1 MIDLISSKKPQ
12 SDADN
17 SLLLDDDR
25 QSLPT
30 NADGFGE
37 LMETYQTNPNGDPS
51 ELDASGNPVLSND
64 SSIAGLSEETTVDE
78 TEFAAIL
85 PQLDSR
91 EKPLTVSS
99 GNVDATQDLE
109 DEDITV
115 SAQPQNLAGL
125 GDSSPLADSES
136 SGNLDGSGNPII
148 ENDVTQP
155 PIEDTRVDKELMPET
170 SIPKEEDG
178 YGFPIELSPFADES
192 DDASDKDFHIAVNP
206 LPNSPDQ
213 SIANQIESPTDKT
226 KQVEVEQLVQNLE
239 QKQAETKTIQESMQT
254 VMTEDGITQSPAMPA
269 SQNTQSTSTSVNHS
283 MTSTTTWSQG
293 QQASSGQQS
302 FSQSNQQQS
311 PFNQPQTPV
320 NEQVQKQQLASEQQT
335 VLRTFNEAMAADVNT
350 AEKTER
356 ILGDLGVGFDR
367 RLALPTALQS
377 INLPVRSAQWGQ
389 ALGQR
394 VVYMANNK
402 MQEAKI
408 TLNPEK
414 LGPVQIKIQIDKD
427 QQINVAMTAQNGTTR
442 EALEQAIPRLREM
455 LETAGIDFGSVDV
468 STEQDFDAHEFAND
482 SANGQHPA
490 QTTAEADEEEVMPI
504 IQQSDNLVDYY
515 A

>member
-1 MIDLISSKKPQ
+1 
-12 SDADN
+12 
-17 SLLLDDDR
+17 
-25 QSLPT
+25 
-30 NADGFGE
+30 
-37 LMETYQTNPNGDPS
+37 
-51 ELDASGNPVLSND
+51 
-64 SSIAGLSEETTVDE
+64 
-78 TEFAAIL
+78 
-85 PQLDSR
+85 
-91 EKPLTVSS
+91 
-99 GNVDATQDLE
+99 
-109 DEDITV
+109 
-115 SAQPQNLAGL
+115 
-125 GDSSPLADSES
+125 
-136 SGNLDGSGNPII
+136 
-148 ENDVTQP
+148 
-155 PIEDTRVDKELMPET
+155 MPET

-427 QQINVAMTAQNGTTR
+427 QQINVAMTAQHGTTR

-482 SANGQHPA
+482 SASGQHPA